1 MPCGGI
7 LGAVCPENYFCQ
19 FPVSAACGE
28 GDMQGSVFSLNR
40 MDRARGNYSGYVA
53 AMAKPMEI
61 RAWQSGQAP
70 QSPPLVAASAK
81 MRSAAR
87 EAYLHVKT
95 ANIANIPKMRIAD
108 ALIVLASVPHSRHR

>member
-1 MPCGGI
+1 MVSLERSALRIIFANFPSMQP
-7 LGAVCPENYFCQ
+7 AVKVICK
-19 FPVSAACGE
+19 
-28 GDMQGSVFSLNR
+28 GSVFSLNR

-81 MRSAAR
+81 MKSAAR

-95 ANIANIPKMRIAD
+95 ANIANILKINRSFHQINSSKD
-108 ALIVLASVPHSRHR
+108 NCK